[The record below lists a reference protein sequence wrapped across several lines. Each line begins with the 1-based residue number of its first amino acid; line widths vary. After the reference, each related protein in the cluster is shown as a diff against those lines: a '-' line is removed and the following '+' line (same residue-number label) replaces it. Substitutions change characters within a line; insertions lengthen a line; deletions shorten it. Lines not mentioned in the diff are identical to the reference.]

1 MEAKKKNQSQNR
13 KPKPRVDACMDAEWR
28 GYTAAALSLHGLT
41 RGAPVLKWAAERLR
55 ADKALVCFLA
65 WSNPTNLCFASPAL
79 QADAE
84 VVAAALASPFYAEPP
99 PPEPPSCVLRSAAED
114 LRASRE
120 TVLAALA
127 RSGYEFEFAGDA
139 LRADA
144 YVAAW
149 AGAPVGAARARQL
162 STTFVR
168 LLGSG
173 VSVEYMDAHWKTI
186 MQDDDSKGSIN
197 KDYLAGWSKIPADQ
211 HDYQTL
217 AQWRKDNGYRIGC
230 GGIFKNDICAELKKR
245 LDARCPL
252 CLRVAPPVRDVLWP
266 TREDWDGVF

>member
-1 MEAKKKNQSQNR
+1 MHAGQDGWSG
-13 KPKPRVDACMDAEWR
+13 WS
-28 GYTAAALSLHGLT
+28 GYSAAALSMTDMPGLHGLT

-55 ADKALVCFLA
+55 EDKALVCFLVWA
-65 WSNPTNLCFASPAL
+65 NPSNLCFASPAL

-84 VVAAALASPFYAEPP
+84 VVGAALASPFYAEPP
-99 PPEPPSCVLRSAAED
+99 PPVPASCVLRFAAEE
-114 LRASRE
+114 LRAGRE
-120 TVLAALA
+120 TVLAAVA

-149 AGAPVGAARARQL
+149 AGAPVGAAGGREL

-168 LLGSG
+168 LLRSG

-186 MQDDDSKGSIN
+186 MQDDCCAATRLGDGYFSRLFDQWPTLPLGIPRGMQVFQNHSCSDKHSVCALL
-197 KDYLAGWSKIPADQ
+197 KQVLA
-211 HDYQTL
+211 T
-217 AQWRKDNGYRIGC
+217 
-230 GGIFKNDICAELKKR
+230 
-245 LDARCPL
+245 RCPL
-252 CLRVAPPVRDVLWP
+252 CLRVAPAVRDVLWP